1 MAEAAGTAAEAAGWD
16 RTSPGGT
23 VAAATGGEAAGGYR
37 EGTRGYPFCVS
48 DHDDQQSRHE
58 RAEEIAEEV
67 ARDNPDPVTRR
78 EAIELGLEDEGLS
91 EEGETLGEHIE

>member
-1 MAEAAGTAAEAAGWD
+1 MGSD
-16 RTSPGGT
+16 I
-23 VAAATGGEAAGGYR
+23 AGGHGSGGHGR
-37 EGTRGYPFCVS
+37 RGSGRVSRGTRGYPFCVS